1 MTLMQV
7 LADLTRRARLGNVG
21 AGAEA
26 HCSVGIRQSLYF
38 VHAGMVLLETWNLE
52 RLELRLLLL

>member
-1 MTLMQV
+1 MQV

-38 VHAGMVLLETWNLE
+38 VHAGMVLLETSVTSVLTRARFN
-52 RLELRLLLL
+52 R